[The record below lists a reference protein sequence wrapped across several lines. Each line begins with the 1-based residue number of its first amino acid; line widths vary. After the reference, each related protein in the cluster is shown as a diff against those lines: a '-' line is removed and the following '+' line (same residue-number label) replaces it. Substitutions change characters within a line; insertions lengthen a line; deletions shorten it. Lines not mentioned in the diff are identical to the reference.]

1 MAESGLPIE
10 ILNAKENDDLFWA
23 VLGGSP
29 GNFGIL
35 THVIFSP
42 LRDKDYPDSR
52 MMKFVTDY
60 SKKKHLALEKLLA
73 EMTQDEELPRNY
85 DFLLTILGGKNV
97 QFMGPETFELLQKS
111 GIHVSL

>member
-1 MAESGLPIE
+1 MQL
-10 ILNAKENDDLFWA
+10 LDAKDNDDLFWA

-60 SKKKHLALEKLLA
+60 SKKKHHALETILA
-73 EMTQDEELPRNY
+73 EMCQDEDLPRNY
-85 DFLLTILGGKNV
+85 DYTIAIFGGKNV
-97 QFMGPETFELLQKS
+97 QFMGPEAFELLQKS
-111 GIHVSL
+111 GNITC